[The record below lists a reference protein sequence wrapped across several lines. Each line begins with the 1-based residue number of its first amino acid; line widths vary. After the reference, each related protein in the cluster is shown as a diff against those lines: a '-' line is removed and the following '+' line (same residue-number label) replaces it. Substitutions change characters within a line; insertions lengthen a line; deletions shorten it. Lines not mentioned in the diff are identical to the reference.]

1 MRVSRLYLPAPLA
14 AGAEVVLAEER
25 AHYLR
30 TVLRLRRGFELTVFN
45 GEGGEFAAR
54 IGACHREEVSLT
66 VGEYRSV
73 DRESVLDVQLGLGIS
88 RGERM
93 DLAIQKAVELGVGA
107 ITPLFSER
115 CVVQLDAERK
125 AQRLEHWRRVVW
137 AACEQSGRNR
147 VPDVLEPRSLDAWLP
162 AAAGLRIFL
171 DPHAARSLR
180 ELEPPAGTVT
190 LLSGPE
196 GGFSDAERDA
206 AVAAAFTPVRLGPRV
221 LRTETAAL
229 AALAAIQTLWGDLAA

>member
-1 MRVSRLYLPAPLA
+1 LRVSRLYLPVPLT
-14 AGAEVVLAEER
+14 AGAEVVLDEER

-30 TVLRLRRGFELTVFN
+30 TVLRLKRGFELTVFN

-54 IGACHREEVSLT
+54 IGACHREEVILT
-66 VGEYRSV
+66 VGEYRPV
-73 DRESVLDVQLGLGIS
+73 DRESRLEVRLGLGIS

-107 ITPLFSER
+107 ITPLSTER

-125 AQRLEHWRRVVW
+125 AQRLEHWRRVAW

-147 VPDVLEPRSLDAWLP
+147 VPAVAEPSFLDAWLP
-162 AAAGLRIFL
+162 VATGLKIFL

-180 ELEPPAGTVT
+180 ELAPPAGTVT
-190 LLSGPE
+190 LLAGPE
-196 GGFSDAERDA
+196 GGFSDAEREA
-206 AVAAAFTPVRLGPRV
+206 AIAAAFTPVRLGPRV
-221 LRTETAAL
+221 LRAETAAL
-229 AALAAIQTLWGDLAA
+229 AALTAIQTLWGDLAV